1 MGGGPALVS
10 PNRDTSAGDSNDA
23 DLEIFMNKSIFP
35 CMAVVLSGVCLSTAA
50 QTVTPLKGQT
60 PELTQQ
66 DIAACQAQ
74 SANTSSAA
82 AADTPSAGGRAR
94 GAAAGATAGAVVAGA
109 RGRQHEE
116 VYDRM
121 DDDTKQ
127 AYRQNQAKDAAAAG
141 MVVGGSRQRQDRR
154 QDRANQAQQSAN
166 ASSAYAACMQQRG
179 YQVGP

>member
-1 MGGGPALVS
+1 MSA
-10 PNRDTSAGDSNDA
+10 NQDMSAGDSGDA
-23 DLEIFMNKSIFP
+23 DLEIPMNKSIFP
-35 CMAVVLSGVCLSTAA
+35 WMAIVLSGVCLSATA

-74 SANTSSAA
+74 SANTTSAA
-82 AADTPSAGGRAR
+82 GADTPSAGGRAR
-94 GAAAGATAGAVVAGA
+94 GAAAGAAAGAAVAGA

-127 AYRQNQAKDAAAAG
+127 AYRQNQAKDAAATG

-154 QDRANQAQQSAN
+154 QDRADQAQQTAN